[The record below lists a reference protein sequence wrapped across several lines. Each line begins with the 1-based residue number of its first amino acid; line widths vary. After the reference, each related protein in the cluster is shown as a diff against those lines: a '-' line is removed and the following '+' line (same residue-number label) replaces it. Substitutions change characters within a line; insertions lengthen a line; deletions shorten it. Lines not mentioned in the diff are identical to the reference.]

1 MAGKGTAGTL
11 WCSAHLPLR
20 HTILTFS
27 REKTAQLSKPRA
39 LVNVSVPVLLAKR
52 PIWRHHHMKH
62 QESNTLDTS
71 GGISDSRM
79 PNLQNKKIH
88 VLFCRQIHC
97 KAVTSH
103 RLFREKIGSPGKFS
117 PWWTEVSCYTPVW
130 KAKLTWSHTAQRA
143 DLSDILLFQVEAIVC
158 YSLFF
163 FTERQTIH
171 LLTGVNNTHWKEK
184 QERGRDSAWKKNHQ
198 FLFQM

>member
-1 MAGKGTAGTL
+1 MCQFLFCFQSALCGDTITWSIRRVILWTPVEAFQTAGCQICRRIRKYMS
-11 WCSAHLPLR
+11 CSADKIIVKLLHR
-20 HTILTFS
+20 IGFS
-27 REKTAQLSKPRA
+27 ER
-39 LVNVSVPVLLAKR
+39 
-52 PIWRHHHMKH
+52 
-62 QESNTLDTS
+62 
-71 GGISDSRM
+71 
-79 PNLQNKKIH
+79 
-88 VLFCRQIHC
+88 
-97 KAVTSH
+97 
-103 RLFREKIGSPGKFS
+103 KFS
-117 PWWTEVSCYTPVW
+117 PWRTKVSCYAPVW